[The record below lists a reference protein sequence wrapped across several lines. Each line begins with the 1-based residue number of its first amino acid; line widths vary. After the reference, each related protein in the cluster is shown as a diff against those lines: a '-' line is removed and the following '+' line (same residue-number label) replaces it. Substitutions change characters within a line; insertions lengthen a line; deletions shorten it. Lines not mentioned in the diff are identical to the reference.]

1 MYLAVDSHH
10 PNNWLNGLLQT
21 IEAASDVHWFAL
33 VDGVFDHDR
42 KPFASPV
49 PKVPLYGQTSTL
61 HELLPVSPYLLQ
73 LDRHAGASLRDVVTR
88 VGAHCQ
94 GRPMLSFLASWQPAD
109 ELVRVWQPCLQPV
122 VEEDGSRYLLRFA
135 DTRVLPALPGAMN
148 PTAWAQLT
156 APLMH
161 WCYVDRAGTLQT
173 LWLSESR
180 MEPATYQRAQLV
192 LPLSD
197 VDRMVEAAMP
207 DAIIDLM
214 ERMSPGTLPDTD
226 KAQVYRLVA
235 QASTLAKAHSVDA
248 TPDVVQ
254 LAAYALATDG
264 AGLREPELLEVLG
277 NPRRN
282 PDALRDFLRACTS
295 VASET

>member
-1 MYLAVDSHH
+1 
-10 PNNWLNGLLQT
+10 
-21 IEAASDVHWFAL
+21 
-33 VDGVFDHDR
+33 
-42 KPFASPV
+42 
-49 PKVPLYGQTSTL
+49 
-61 HELLPVSPYLLQ
+61 
-73 LDRHAGASLRDVVTR
+73 
-88 VGAHCQ
+88 
-94 GRPMLSFLASWQPAD
+94 MLSFLASWQPAD

>member
-10 PNNWLNGLLQT
+10 PNNWLDGLLQT

-42 KPFASPV
+42 KPFASSV
-49 PKVPLYGQTSTL
+49 PKVPLYGQTGSL
-61 HELLPVSPYLLQ
+61 YELLPVSPYLLQ
-73 LDRHAGASLRDVVTR
+73 LDRHAGASLRDLVTR

-94 GRPMLSFLASWQPAD
+94 GRPMLSFVASWQPAD

-122 VEEDGSRYLLRFA
+122 IEEDGSRYLLRFA

-148 PTAWAQLT
+148 PAAWAQLT

-161 WCYVDRAGTLQT
+161 WCYVDREGALQT
-173 LWLSESR
+173 LWLSESHV
-180 MEPATYQRAQLV
+180 EPARYQSAQLV
-192 LPLSD
+192 LSMSD
-197 VDRMVEAAMP
+197 IDRMVDAAMP
-207 DAIIDLM
+207 DAIVDLM
-214 ERMSPGTLPDTD
+214 ERMSPGTLPDTG

-235 QASTLAKAHSVDA
+235 QASTLAKANGVHA

-254 LAAYALATDG
+254 LATYALATCG
-264 AGLREPELLEVLG
+264 IGLTEPKLLALLDNPGRAPGELQE
-277 NPRRN
+277 
-282 PDALRDFLRACTS
+282 FLRGAQH
-295 VASET
+295 VATET